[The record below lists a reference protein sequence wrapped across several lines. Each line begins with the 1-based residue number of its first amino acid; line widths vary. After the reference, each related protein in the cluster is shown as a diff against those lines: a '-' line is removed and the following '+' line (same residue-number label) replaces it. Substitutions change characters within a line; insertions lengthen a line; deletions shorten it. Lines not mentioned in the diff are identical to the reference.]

1 MGAAQF
7 RSLVKFSR
15 TFIPTALLL
24 ARSAH
29 GQQQKDPRAVQP
41 ERPTVATH
49 AFTVAP
55 GYVEIE
61 TGVERDQF
69 NPDIHSALIPTIVKI
84 GLSSRA
90 QLSILVPVV
99 RPVGA
104 TFGIGDAL
112 VGVKYRFTDDAP
124 IVGAFALLP
133 AVKAPTGSADLER
146 GTNTTDF
153 SLLAISSH
161 MLGDVA
167 VDINVGYTRRSGDGS
182 NAPTNATQWTLST
195 GGPFTGAFGWVAEVF
210 GFPGTSG
217 QSGQAPSVGFLV
229 GPTFLAAT
237 WLQFD
242 AGMIIP
248 VHGPQ
253 PHALY
258 AGAVYNVGGLFR
270 GRR

>member
-1 MGAAQF
+1 MGNGQP
-7 RSLVKFSR
+7 RSLVKILR
-15 TFIPTALLL
+15 TLIPAALLF
-24 ARSAH
+24 ARSAY

-69 NPDIHSALIPTIVKI
+69 NPDVNSALIPTIFKI

-124 IVGAFALLP
+124 VVGAFALLP
-133 AVKAPTGSADLER
+133 SVKAPTGSADLQR
-146 GTNTTDF
+146 GSNTTDF

-161 MLGDVA
+161 TLGAVA
-167 VDINVGYTRRSGDGS
+167 LDINLGYTRRSGDGS
-182 NAPTNATQWTLST
+182 NAPTNATQWTVST
-195 GGPFTGAFGWVAEVF
+195 GGPFAGAFGWVGEVF
-210 GFPGTSG
+210 GFPGTN
-217 QSGQAPSVGFLV
+217 GQAGQASSVGFLV

-237 WLQFD
+237 SLQFD
-242 AGMIIP
+242 AGVILP

-270 GRR
+270 PHR